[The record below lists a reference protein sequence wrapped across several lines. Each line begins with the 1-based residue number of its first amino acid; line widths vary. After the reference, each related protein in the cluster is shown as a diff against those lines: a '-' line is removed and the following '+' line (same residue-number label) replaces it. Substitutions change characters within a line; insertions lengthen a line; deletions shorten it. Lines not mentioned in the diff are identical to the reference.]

1 VSVGDSLRIRDFFET
16 KDGWIFA
23 VADYYHPQGIRS
35 LLRYVPDP
43 KGERIAEGKRYRKLD
58 FDESYQFLR
67 KERPEYVQDL
77 HVVPP
82 EDVRR
87 LFLPSSGLAKAID
100 MYPRVKTIASVLMQ
114 AGLPPKAMGI
124 TGSML
129 LGLHSSTSDI
139 DFVVYGPWWWRARE
153 ALARAKE
160 DGRIQD
166 LDEGMWRRIYS
177 KRKPETGFA
186 EFVLHERR
194 KGNRG
199 MIEGTYFDLLFT
211 RDHSQ
216 IAPQPPSPG
225 EVLGRGRIRA
235 LVKDAAFA
243 FDSPAVYRLDHPEVA
258 EILCYS
264 HTFAGQAWPGE
275 TLEAEGVLERTPQGQ
290 RMVVGT
296 TREARGEWIRSISLL
311 EEQARIERI
320 DRGIGSLAASDS
332 QPKGDS

>member
-1 VSVGDSLRIRDFFET
+1 VRENNSMRIRDFFET

-23 VADYYHPQGIRS
+23 VADYYHPRGIRS

-43 KGERIAEGKRYRKLD
+43 KGERMANGKRYRKLD
-58 FDESYQFLR
+58 FEESYQFLR
-67 KERPEYVQDL
+67 RKRPEYVQDV
-77 HVVPP
+77 HVVPRS
-82 EDVRR
+82 DIHR
-87 LFLPSSGLAKAID
+87 LFLPSSGLARAAEMD
-100 MYPRVKTIASVLMQ
+100 PRVMTIASVLRE
-114 AGLPPKAMGI
+114 AGLPPKAIGI

-129 LGLHSSTSDI
+129 LGLHSPSSDI
-139 DFVVYGPWWWRARE
+139 DFVVYGPWWWKARE
-153 ALARAKE
+153 ALSRAKE

-166 LDEGMWRRIYS
+166 LDLEMWRRIYS

-211 RDHSQ
+211 RDYSQ
-216 IAPQPPSPG
+216 ISPQPPSPG
-225 EVLGRGRIRA
+225 EVLGRRRIRA
-235 LVKDAAFA
+235 LVKDAALA

-264 HTFAGQAWPGE
+264 HTYAGQAWPGE
-275 TLEAEGVLERTPQGQ
+275 TVEAEGVLERTPQGQ
-290 RMVVGT
+290 RLVVGT

-311 EEQARIERI
+311 EEEAQ
-320 DRGIGSLAASDS
+320 RGRAESAAGSFAVSGS
-332 QPKGDS
+332 QPMEDS